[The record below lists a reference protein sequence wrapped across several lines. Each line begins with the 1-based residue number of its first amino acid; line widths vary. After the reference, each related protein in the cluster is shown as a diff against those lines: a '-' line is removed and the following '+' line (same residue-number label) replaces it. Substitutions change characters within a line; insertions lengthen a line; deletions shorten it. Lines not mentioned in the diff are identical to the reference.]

1 MDKCNDED
9 EIISLSSGSSST
21 DEDDKDASAF
31 DFPEADVEV
40 ETLFSDIKVCK
51 YIEWN
56 DIIHNCKIFG
66 VLPTDFTQIFNHT
79 SKCKYYRRTPLP
91 KYALH
96 SITVGVNIIIFET

>member
-1 MDKCNDED
+1 MFKSYYVEIYRVIDYIIYETIPVADFYHFEQSNAKVMDKCNDED

-51 YIEWN
+51 
-56 DIIHNCKIFG
+56 
-66 VLPTDFTQIFNHT
+66 
-79 SKCKYYRRTPLP
+79 
-91 KYALH
+91 
-96 SITVGVNIIIFET
+96 